1 MKTTLTISAVWKN
14 KRTGEE
20 YELLGHNI
28 ESDRVQIYPLKKNG
42 DTAPIFMT
50 ANSLRKN
57 YVAVAK
63 RITEDNKV
71 ELKTVEKQP
80 AAKVEKGSIKT
91 KSACKIRRVE
101 LADGTVVS
109 GDTFIIKVA
118 EKTIAETSKTYGS
131 TWWLSEI
138 KAGKELLAQHNATI
152 VYKPLTK

>member
-1 MKTTLTISAVWKN
+1 MGTTLTIGAVWKN

-28 ESDRVQIYPLKKNG
+28 ENDRVQIYPLKKNG

-63 RITEDNKV
+63 RVTEENTV
-71 ELKTVEKQP
+71 ELK
-80 AAKVEKGSIKT
+80 KVEKPVAVK
-91 KSACKIRRVE
+91 KEKEVAVPKFKRVE
-101 LADGTVVS
+101 LLDGRVVS
-109 GDTFIIKVA
+109 GIDFVTKIA
-118 EKTIAETSKTYGS
+118 GKTEEETCKNNSA
-131 TWWLSEI
+131 TWWLSETT
-138 KAGKELLAQHNATI
+138 KGKELLAQFNGKI